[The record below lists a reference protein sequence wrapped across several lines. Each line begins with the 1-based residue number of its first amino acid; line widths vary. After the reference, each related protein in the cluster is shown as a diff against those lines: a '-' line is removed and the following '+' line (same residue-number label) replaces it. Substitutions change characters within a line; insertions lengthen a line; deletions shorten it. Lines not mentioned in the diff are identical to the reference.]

1 MEAADAVKDTLG
13 LDSFT
18 VFEIEELMNLA
29 PKYGLPVL
37 LYLFRRL
44 ERSLHGQP
52 AAIFLDEAWIMLGH
66 AVFRDKIREWLK
78 VMPKANCV
86 VLMATQS
93 LSDSVNSGILDVI
106 IESTATKIFLPNA
119 FAPEEDATALYRRFG
134 LNERQIEIIAGS
146 VPKRDYY
153 YVSERGRRLY
163 ELALGPLALSFVGVS
178 DKDSVAEV
186 KKCEARFGTGW
197 KDEWLRRRGLSLSQ
211 YVGHADE
218 QEAVG
223 GGEGVDRSMKSWWRK
238 EAMAAMPV
246 DNGQVEQSPNPYL
259 DARWQWNSQVDR
271 AFGAAHAWQIMGIAG
286 LLIGLGGSCR
296 DHLRRQPKQVCA
308 VRDRGEWFGGG
319 SSGWAGAVG
328 RAGRSTRGA
337 GVASLVHRFG
347 AASHP
352 GRFGP
357 ARRYFPG

>member
-1 MEAADAVKDTLG
+1 MEYAVHFFRILVGIVSHRKIPQKMEAADAVKDTLG

-66 AVFRDKIREWLK
+66 AVSRDKIREWLK

-86 VLMATQS
+86 VLVATQS

-119 FAPEEDATALYRRFG
+119 FAPEEDATALYRRSG

-163 ELALGPLALSFVGVS
+163 ELALGPLALAFVGVS

-197 KDEWLRRRGLSLSQ
+197 KDEWLRPRGHDRQRLGMDLRLL
-211 YVGHADE
+211 HAT
-218 QEAVG
+218 
-223 GGEGVDRSMKSWWRK
+223 
-238 EAMAAMPV
+238 
-246 DNGQVEQSPNPYL
+246 
-259 DARWQWNSQVDR
+259 
-271 AFGAAHAWQIMGIAG
+271 
-286 LLIGLGGSCR
+286 
-296 DHLRRQPKQVCA
+296 
-308 VRDRGEWFGGG
+308 
-319 SSGWAGAVG
+319 SSG
-328 RAGRSTRGA
+328 
-337 GVASLVHRFG
+337 
-347 AASHP
+347 
-352 GRFGP
+352 
-357 ARRYFPG
+357 

>member
-86 VLMATQS
+86 VLVATQS

-119 FAPEEDATALYRRFG
+119 FAPEEDATALYRRSG

-186 KKCEARFGTGW
+186 KKCEARFGTG
-197 KDEWLRRRGLSLSQ
+197 
-211 YVGHADE
+211 
-218 QEAVG
+218 
-223 GGEGVDRSMKSWWRK
+223 
-238 EAMAAMPV
+238 
-246 DNGQVEQSPNPYL
+246 
-259 DARWQWNSQVDR
+259 
-271 AFGAAHAWQIMGIAG
+271 
-286 LLIGLGGSCR
+286 
-296 DHLRRQPKQVCA
+296 
-308 VRDRGEWFGGG
+308 
-319 SSGWAGAVG
+319 
-328 RAGRSTRGA
+328 
-337 GVASLVHRFG
+337 
-347 AASHP
+347 
-352 GRFGP
+352 
-357 ARRYFPG
+357 